1 MEEQLSGNFELRK
14 YSFVSESCW
23 SSLFVSSPKGHLVLS
38 SRREKRLLSGATGLV
53 IPKPILPINN
63 GRDDKLPRPKIT
75 SSIVWVNVMVYES
88 YLGRTPSL
96 FYLVTF
102 PGPLLSVQSY
112 NQGVP
117 PVREPL
123 FDPPRYI
130 LPSIMVYI
138 VPHFPRQPLWP
149 QHGFPKPEVLL
160 ARWILS

>member
-14 YSFVSESCW
+14 YSFVSKSCW

-38 SRREKRLLSGATGLV
+38 SRREKRLLSGVTGPG

-130 LPSIMVYI
+130 LPGIMVYI